1 MTWINLKPV
10 DQLDNAFYAMHRD
23 IRMINVP
30 LSTQTELLEDVRT
43 EEEDLAE
50 EEEPRQFV
58 RNYVFICN
66 M

>member
-1 MTWINLKPV
+1 MTWMNLKPV
-10 DQLDNAFYAMHRD
+10 DQLDNASYAIHGD

-43 EEEDLAE
+43 EEEEVAE
-50 EEEPRQFV
+50 EEEPRQYV

>member
-1 MTWINLKPV
+1 MTWMNLKPV
-10 DQLDNAFYAMHRD
+10 DQLDNASYVMHGD

-30 LSTQTELLEDVRT
+30 LSTQTELLEDFRT
-43 EEEDLAE
+43 EEEEVAE

-66 M
+66 L

>member
-1 MTWINLKPV
+1 MTWMNLKPV
-10 DQLDNAFYAMHRD
+10 DQLDNASYAVHGD

-30 LSTQTELLEDVRT
+30 FSTQTELLENVRT
-43 EEEDLAE
+43 EKEEVAE